1 MSPLSTSQAGGF
13 ALFSRISA
21 VLIMLVGALVLLG
34 WAADIVVLKSIVP
47 GLVPMM
53 ANTAAGFVLA
63 GASLWL
69 LRQEPDQAIPPSRR
83 RLAWALAAA
92 VTLLGLLTLGEY
104 AFGWELGLDQL
115 LFKDSAAIEHPGRMA
130 IVTAVGFVLCGAAL
144 LVFDLESRRS
154 LHPAELLALLAAL
167 IGLLSLVAYGFGA
180 EALYRV
186 MPFSGIAL
194 HAAFAFLL
202 LGAALLGARPR
213 RGITAVVAGGSAGG
227 AMARRL
233 LPAAILAPVV
243 LGWLR
248 LQGERAGWY
257 EFEFGLALFALSNV
271 AVFIFLIGWNAR
283 VLARLDVERLG
294 ALERFIKTFHASPIG
309 ISITTMADGR
319 FVDANEAQL
328 RMFGYRRDELIG
340 RTSLE
345 LGLWVE
351 PRARERLI
359 EQVRATGSMKGFEAK
374 IRRRDG
380 EIIDTVAAI
389 ETIELNGERYLL
401 ALTNDVT
408 DIKRSELALKQSEE
422 RFSKAFRA
430 SPVGIVVSS
439 LPEGRIIDANDAYL
453 AMFGYRRDELIGRTA
468 AELDL
473 WADPEDRATL
483 YRHLEE
489 RGRIR
494 DFEARFRKKSGE
506 TGFSL
511 ASAERIELN
520 GTPCLLS
527 LMNDITERKR
537 AEQALRAR
545 DEEMRAMTQQMW
557 QAAKLATMG
566 ELAASVA
573 HELNNPLG
581 IVSLRVESLL
591 TRADADESAR
601 KPLEVIQHEIER
613 MGALVANLLNFSRR
627 ATHQISTLDLR
638 EEIARTLELMLF
650 HLRKCNVRIAQ
661 EIAPDL
667 PMIQA
672 DRQLLRQVFLN
683 LFTNAC
689 DAMPQGGTLTIRAAP
704 ANADVLIEVAD
715 TGVGIPPEDLPKV
728 TEPFYTT
735 KPEGRG
741 TGLGLAIC
749 RRVVQEHH
757 GTLEVLSQGVPGKGT
772 TVRIR
777 LPRRNGTNGKAVRSD
792 A

>member
-1 MSPLSTSQAGGF
+1 
-13 ALFSRISA
+13 
-21 VLIMLVGALVLLG
+21 
-34 WAADIVVLKSIVP
+34 
-47 GLVPMM
+47 
-53 ANTAAGFVLA
+53 
-63 GASLWL
+63 
-69 LRQEPDQAIPPSRR
+69 
-83 RLAWALAAA
+83 
-92 VTLLGLLTLGEY
+92 
-104 AFGWELGLDQL
+104 
-115 LFKDSAAIEHPGRMA
+115 
-130 IVTAVGFVLCGAAL
+130 
-144 LVFDLESRRS
+144 RS
-154 LHPAELLALLAAL
+154 
-167 IGLLSLVAYGFGA
+167 S
-180 EALYRV
+180 
-186 MPFSGIAL
+186 S
-194 HAAFAFLL
+194 
-202 LGAALLGARPR
+202 
-213 RGITAVVAGGSAGG
+213 
-227 AMARRL
+227 
-233 LPAAILAPVV
+233 
-243 LGWLR
+243 
-248 LQGERAGWY
+248 
-257 EFEFGLALFALSNV
+257 
-271 AVFIFLIGWNAR
+271 
-283 VLARLDVERLG
+283 
-294 ALERFIKTFHASPIG
+294 
-309 ISITTMADGR
+309 
-319 FVDANEAQL
+319 
-328 RMFGYRRDELIG
+328 
-340 RTSLE
+340 E

-351 PRARERLI
+351 PRERERLV
-359 EQVRATGSMKGFEAK
+359 EQVRATGSVKGFEAK

-380 EIIDTVAAI
+380 ETIDTVAAI

-430 SPVGIVVSS
+430 SPVGIVISS
-439 LPEGRIIDANDAYL
+439 LPEGRVIDANDAYL

-473 WADPEDRATL
+473 WADPAERAAL
-483 YRHLEE
+483 YRQLEE
-489 RGRIR
+489 HGRIR

-520 GTPCLLS
+520 GAPCLLS

-537 AEQALRAR
+537 AEEALRAK

-581 IVSLRVESLL
+581 TVSLRVESLL
-591 TRADADESAR
+591 TKAGADESAR
-601 KPLEVIQHEIER
+601 KPLEVIQHEVER
-613 MGALVANLLNFSRR
+613 MGALVANLLQFSRR
-627 ATHQISTLDLR
+627 AAHQISTLDLR
-638 EEIARTLELMLF
+638 EEIARTLDLMHF
-650 HLRKCNVRIAQ
+650 HLRKCNVRLVQ

-689 DAMPQGGTLTIRAAP
+689 DAMPKGGTLTIRAAP
-704 ANADVLIEVAD
+704 ANADVLIEVTD

-757 GTLEVLSQGVPGKGT
+757 GTLEVLSEGVPGKGT

-777 LPRRNGTNGKAVRSD
+777 LPRRNGTNGKAVRGD